1 MVREFWEQELE
12 QLLNQVAEYAPDWDE
27 VLDMVAAADMPE
39 NQKML
44 YEYLREL
51 VPRLK
56 QMRREFNRV
65 TYVNGGYVVSNYDF
79 KMYSWA
85 KKRGLG
91 EDYITSFSLI
101 FPPDFLTPAEVEQF
115 NERREP

>member
-1 MVREFWEQELE
+1 MTREAWEQEFD
-12 QLLNQVAEYAPDWDE
+12 QLLDQVGDYCGDWDE

-65 TYVNGGYVVSNYDF
+65 TFVNGGYVITNYDF
-79 KMYSWA
+79 RMFSWA

-91 EDYITSFSLI
+91 EDCITPFKLI
-101 FPPDFLTPAEVEQF
+101 FPPGFLTPNEVEQF
-115 NERREP
+115 NKRRE